1 MTTKISFVA
10 VVLTA
15 ISIAMATQIIFPTVV
30 QLLSTF
36 VHAIQVRTD
45 LSPTHSRRSVAENK
59 TLRNVT
65 ERNFLFQTISN
76 ATFSVDTFFF
86 IRYVTHIAANGPL
99 HKKRERE
106 ATFSLTA

>member
-1 MTTKISFVA
+1 MNTKISFVA
-10 VVLTA
+10 A
-15 ISIAMATQIIFPTVV
+15 IPKVISVALATQIIVIHLFH
-30 QLLSTF
+30 TF

-45 LSPTHSRRSVAENK
+45 VSPTHSRRSVAENK

-86 IRYVTHIAANGPL
+86 IRYVTHIAANGLL
-99 HKKRERE
+99 HNNKKKM
-106 ATFSLTA
+106 LL